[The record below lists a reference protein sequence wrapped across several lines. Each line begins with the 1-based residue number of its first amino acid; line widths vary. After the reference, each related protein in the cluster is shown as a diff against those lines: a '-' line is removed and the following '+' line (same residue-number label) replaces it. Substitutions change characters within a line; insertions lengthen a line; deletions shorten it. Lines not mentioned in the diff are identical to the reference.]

1 MGLARCGQSF
11 IKPFLI
17 IEARQTEEDLRRP
30 FRMSVQKKTP
40 DETLAEIDQIMNEI
54 EELQHDMDAAEAPV
68 DKKVTATAKPALKA
82 VPRDMTPDVAS
93 TNVEEAED
101 HMSEFRSE
109 GDSPSMEE
117 TLGDLKEDESAG
129 PNLIDQ
135 AIGQSDSDVE
145 VEEEES
151 MNSEGMVSESPM
163 DASVSIALSGTMT
176 LKLSYDFGGQE
187 VTIGFVDGALRVELS
202 DGTEFKIPMNRS
214 GELRKTA

>member
-1 MGLARCGQSF
+1 
-11 IKPFLI
+11 
-17 IEARQTEEDLRRP
+17 
-30 FRMSVQKKTP
+30 MSVQKKTP

-68 DKKVTATAKPALKA
+68 AKKVTASNKPALKA
-82 VPRDMTPDVAS
+82 VPRDMGPEVADTPVA
-93 TNVEEAED
+93 EEVAGSD
-101 HMSEFRSE
+101 DDMAEFRSAD
-109 GDSPSMEE
+109 DSPSMEE
-117 TLGDLKEDESAG
+117 TLGDLKEDETAG

-135 AIGQSDSDVE
+135 AIGQSDVD

-151 MNSEGMVSESPM
+151 MNSEGMVETAS